1 MAAEGGEK
9 SYMLCIF
16 LIFSANFQI
25 GSYHIWRLGFKMHLF
40 EIDVKPYVFLINLKL
55 YLDNVWILSCLWC
68 CTSTEDV
75 HNGHSP

>member
-1 MAAEGGEK
+1 
-9 SYMLCIF
+9 
-16 LIFSANFQI
+16 
-25 GSYHIWRLGFKMHLF
+25 MHLF

-55 YLDNVWILSCLWC
+55 YLDNVWILSLCLWC